1 MMSEEKREKEEER
14 PVEGVRG
21 LARTEGEEGAKGEK
35 GPPHVRVISVTSGKG
50 GVGKT
55 NCVVNL
61 AIMLSRMGRRV
72 LIFDADLGLCNLD
85 VMLGLSPRYNIK
97 HVLRGE
103 KTLDE
108 ILVRGPDGIMIIPAA
123 SGIQELTDLGVEER
137 LALSAGIE
145 QMENKVDI
153 MFIDTGAGISSN
165 VMFFNTAAHEIIVVV
180 TPEPTSLTDAYAL
193 MKVLLKKYGEKDFK
207 LLVNTAR
214 GEKEGKNIY
223 SIISLVAGR
232 FLNVSLEYLGCVVQD
247 EKVGRAV
254 LNQRAVVEM
263 FPETGASLCFK
274 RLSERISSMPVETQ
288 AKGGMQFFW
297 KNMINMQ
304 GTSV

>member
-1 MMSEEKREKEEER
+1 MSETEAKKEVVEEG
-14 PVEGVRG
+14 P
-21 LARTEGEEGAKGEK
+21 AEGETAANGS
-35 GPPHVRVISVTSGKG
+35 PVRVISITSGKG

-61 AIMLSRMGRRV
+61 AISLARRGKKV
-72 LIFDADLGLCNLD
+72 LVLDADLGLCNLD
-85 VMLGLSPRYNIK
+85 VMLGLSPKYNIR

-103 KTLDE
+103 KTLEE
-108 ILVRGPDGIMIIPAA
+108 IIIRGPSGIMVIPAA
-123 SGIQELTDLGVEER
+123 SGVQELTNLKVEER
-137 LALSAGIE
+137 LALTSGIE
-145 QMENKVDI
+145 RLDREVDI
-153 MFIDTGAGISSN
+153 MFIDTGAGISGN

-193 MKVLLKKYGEKDFK
+193 MKVLTKKHGEKDFK

-214 GEKEGKNIY
+214 GDKEGKNIY

-247 EKVGRAV
+247 EMVSRAV

-263 FPETGASLCFK
+263 FPETAASRCF
-274 RLSERISSMPVETQ
+274 RDLSEKIAEMPVEQ
-288 AKGGMQFFW
+288 VPKGGMQLFW
-297 KNMINMQ
+297 KNMIDMQ
-304 GTSV
+304 GRTL

>member
-1 MMSEEKREKEEER
+1 MMSEKEEEIMA
-14 PVEGVRG
+14 EGDNG
-21 LARTEGEEGAKGEK
+21 LSDETAGRAPDDGSA
-35 GPPHVRVISVTSGKG
+35 VRVISVTSGKG

-61 AIMLSRMGRRV
+61 AITLARSGKRV
-72 LIFDADLGLCNLD
+72 LVLDADLGLCNLD

-97 HVLRGE
+97 HVLSGE
-103 KTLDE
+103 KTLE
-108 ILVRGPDGIMIIPAA
+108 EVIVKGPEGIMIIPAA
-123 SGIQELTDLGVEER
+123 SGIQELTNLKTEER
-137 LALSAGIE
+137 LALTAGIE
-145 QMENKVDI
+145 ELEKDVDI

-193 MKVLLKKYGEKDFK
+193 MKVLMKKHGEKSFK

-214 GEKEGKNIY
+214 GDKEGKNIY

-232 FLNVSLEYLGCVVQD
+232 FLNVSLEYLGCVVYD

-263 FPETGASLCFK
+263 FPETAASLCFK
-274 RLSERISSMPVETQ
+274 GLSERISSMPAERM
-288 AKGGMQFFW
+288 AKGGMQLFW

-304 GTSV
+304 GQSL